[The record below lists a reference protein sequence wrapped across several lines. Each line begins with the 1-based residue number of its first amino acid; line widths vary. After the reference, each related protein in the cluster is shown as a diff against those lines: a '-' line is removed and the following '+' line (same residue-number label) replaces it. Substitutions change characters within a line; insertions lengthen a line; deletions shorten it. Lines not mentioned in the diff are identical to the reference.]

1 MDIKNPWDVAADGQ
15 FDTISVTFWGTE
27 YFKSLNNREVRYG
40 TVISHKIFR
49 QINPAA
55 SKQIDD
61 IDFGD
66 GLFMFGFLFMI
77 LPFVTLGSLLPT
89 WMFINALQLL
99 AHLPLLNS
107 IMPANAHYFLNKYL
121 EKVRWYDEDFVKWVD
136 DNHSMKKYDLDTGIF
151 HNLLK
156 ACGYEHIFIYNML
169 LVFAA
174 ICLILFV
181 WAGLAIK
188 DLIGQLSD
196 SKNKF
201 MKKRHGR
208 MCNNFALRFFY
219 EFFLE
224 FCIVVFINLSVTDFT
239 EFSPT
244 FSYLASIALII
255 LITGL
260 TLFVIS
266 LLFRN
271 GPYVAGYYQKR
282 TAWTKIWGVRPADPE
297 FDVYAYL
304 RQNKAKRKKHR
315 GWFKFVIGN
324 KN

>member
-1 MDIKNPWDVAADGQ
+1 
-15 FDTISVTFWGTE
+15 
-27 YFKSLNNREVRYG
+27 
-40 TVISHKIFR
+40 
-49 QINPAA
+49 
-55 SKQIDD
+55 
-61 IDFGD
+61 
-66 GLFMFGFLFMI
+66 MI

-107 IMPANAHYFLNKYL
+107 NMPANAHYFLNKYL

-136 DNHSMKKYDLDTGIF
+136 DNHSMKKYDIDTGIF
-151 HNLLK
+151 HHLLK

-174 ICLILFV
+174 VCLILVV
-181 WAGLAIK
+181 WMGLAIK
-188 DLIGQLSD
+188 DLIGSLSD
-196 SKNKF
+196 SKKKF
-201 MKKRHGR
+201 MRKRHGKW
-208 MCNNFALRFFY
+208 CNNFALRFFY

-224 FCIVVFINLSVTDFT
+224 FCIVVFINLSVADFT

-244 FSYLASIALII
+244 FSYLFSLALMI

-260 TLFVIS
+260 TVFVIS

-271 GPYVAGYYQKR
+271 GPYVPGYYKKR
-282 TAWTKIWGVRPADPE
+282 TAWTKVWGVRPVNPD

-304 RQNKAKRKKHR
+304 KQNKRKRKRHR
-315 GWFKFVIGN
+315 GWFKFVIGKKN
-324 KN
+324 KEVQEYEAVDDELNSP